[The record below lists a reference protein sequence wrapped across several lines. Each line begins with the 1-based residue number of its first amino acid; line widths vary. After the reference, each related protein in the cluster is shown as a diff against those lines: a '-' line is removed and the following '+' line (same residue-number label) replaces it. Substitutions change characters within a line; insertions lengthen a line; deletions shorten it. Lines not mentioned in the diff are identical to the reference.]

1 MVINIPKEVLFD
13 IEMQSYMEYNDRIAN
28 MYDYLGE
35 IYSLQDIEDIKQ
47 AQKDYEERLKQDYLD
62 GKLIYTK
69 EDLENIRKAWI

>member
-35 IYSLQDIEDIKQ
+35 IYSLQDIEDIEQ
-47 AQKDYEERLKQDYLD
+47 AQRDYEEQLKQDYLD

>member
-1 MVINIPKEVLFD
+1 MVISIPKEVLFD

-47 AQKDYEERLKQDYLD
+47 AQKDYEEQLKQDYLD

>member
-35 IYSLQDIEDIKQ
+35 IYSLQDIEDIEQ
-47 AQKDYEERLKQDYLD
+47 AQRDYEEQLKQDYLD

-69 EDLENIRKAWI
+69 EDLKNIRKAWI